1 MDKKIVD
8 VLVKADVIDPA
19 NKEVVSFGIR
29 QVEYFFINV
38 ITILFWEKF
47 LMRQYQVSFFSWHS
61 FLCVH
66 MQEVIMLKQY

>member
-38 ITILFWEKF
+38 ITILFCK
-47 LMRQYQVSFFSWHS
+47 RSIVSTH
-61 FLCVH
+61 
-66 MQEVIMLKQY
+66 

>member
-38 ITILFWEKF
+38 ITILFLGKIFNEK
-47 LMRQYQVSFFSWHS
+47 VSFFFWHS